1 MVSLRT
7 HLAPIALRSAGVLT
21 RSNARISFRLHLA
34 AIALLFAVLSVV
46 AQERRTADQAP
57 PIVSSWLNAQ
67 TNIQTW
73 SADVKQI
80 RTLKTLTQ
88 PLIATGHVWFAAP
101 KQFRWEIGTRA
112 EHSGA
117 AQTIAIRRSDEM
129 LVIYPRLK
137 RVERYPF
144 SAQQTGPWKDT
155 LALLEAGFPRNES
168 DLNRQFRI
176 TGLSQS
182 NNVCELNLE
191 PRSPAGRRMMPRLS
205 IAFSTQDF
213 MLRATEL
220 QFADGST
227 MRNEFTNPQLNPAI
241 DPAIFSP
248 KIDPDY
254 KVVEPMKQ

>member
-1 MVSLRT
+1 MVSFRS
-7 HLAPIALRSAGVLT
+7 HLAGIALVAG
-21 RSNARISFRLHLA
+21 
-34 AIALLFAVLSVV
+34 ALLAV
-46 AQERRTADQAP
+46 AQEKRSSEQIP
-57 PIVSSWLNAQ
+57 PIVSFWLNAQ

-88 PLIATGHVWFAAP
+88 PLTATGHVWFAAP
-101 KQFRWEIGTRA
+101 NQFRWEIGKL
-112 EHSGA
+112 

-137 RVERYPF
+137 RIERYSF
-144 SAQQTGPWKDT
+144 STQQTGPWKEP

-168 DLNRQFRI
+168 DLNKQFKI

-182 NNVCELNLE
+182 NNICELNLE
-191 PRSPAGRRMMPRLS
+191 PRSGAGRRMMPRLS
-205 IAFSTQDF
+205 IGFSTNDF

-227 MRNEFTNPQLNPAI
+227 MRNEFANPQLNPAI
-241 DPAIFSP
+241 DPALFNP
-248 KIDPDY
+248 KLDPEY
-254 KVVEPMKQ
+254 KLVEPMKRQAAQ